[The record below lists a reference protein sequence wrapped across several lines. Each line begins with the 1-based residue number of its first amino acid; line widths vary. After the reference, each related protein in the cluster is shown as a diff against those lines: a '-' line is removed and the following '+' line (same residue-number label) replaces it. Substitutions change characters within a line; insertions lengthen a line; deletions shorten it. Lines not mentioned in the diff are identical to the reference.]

1 MGGRLMYCHDQW
13 IERRAAV
20 ESYARHAGSI
30 VSAAADCAAQLAEE
44 SLSDR
49 LSELMSQMRRQEAL
63 KEELLADLQ
72 SAKEHGETLVSNINI
87 RSRLQGDRFS
97 DAIAVRRVLRRV
109 ADAESKFN
117 RAWAERWQ
125 GPVTRHLAAVTLAEE
140 AERVA
145 AALKERM
152 ADPPE
157 ADIKEAERLLNEA
170 NSLLAKA
177 AAIERPDVASKLSEV
192 CRQAES
198 DTERRRL
205 MQQRNAELADLA
217 RRTEDWASI
226 GMDILGRS
234 DVGLDELDEL
244 LRHQPSLS
252 NLDTLSD
259 LMAPPALRTKLTT
272 LASQAHTLGATL
284 ARQRDDLKR
293 CRQKLAYA
301 LTSEDTQT
309 GEDDAE
315 ATIMPG
321 SAGNGEADDNG
332 SGITTDAAAAVEA
345 AIRKQNPVLKELIDT
360 ERRYVED
367 LQRVWDVVSTDESPP
382 AELAGDACELLAN
395 WPDLLAFH
403 RDCLLP
409 ELLTADS
416 EADVAECFQRH
427 CDQLQVYQ
435 QYCLNK
441 PAADSLLARLGRN
454 HPFLQRC
461 ETRLHLSDE
470 ASGGS
475 ALLPLSAYLL
485 KPVQRVQKYQLLL
498 AEMQR
503 SCPQQRAAL
512 GKAVESLL
520 AALSVLNDSMALA
533 EVEGLRRSVLS
544 ELGRVLLHGDFQVI
558 EDGKLLPS
566 NKTRRVYLF
575 SCGLLVCKRISSG
588 GQQQQQQQQKVRYTP
603 P

>member
-1 MGGRLMYCHDQW
+1 
-13 IERRAAV
+13 
-20 ESYARHAGSI
+20 
-30 VSAAADCAAQLAEE
+30 
-44 SLSDR
+44 
-49 LSELMSQMRRQEAL
+49 
-63 KEELLADLQ
+63 
-72 SAKEHGETLVSNINI
+72 
-87 RSRLQGDRFS
+87 
-97 DAIAVRRVLRRV
+97 
-109 ADAESKFN
+109 
-117 RAWAERWQ
+117 
-125 GPVTRHLAAVTLAEE
+125 
-140 AERVA
+140 
-145 AALKERM
+145 
-152 ADPPE
+152 
-157 ADIKEAERLLNEA
+157 
-170 NSLLAKA
+170 
-177 AAIERPDVASKLSEV
+177 
-192 CRQAES
+192 
-198 DTERRRL
+198 

-382 AELAGDACELLAN
+382 PNWPAMLAN
-395 WPDLLAFH
+395 CWQTGPTCWPSIGTA
-403 RDCLLP
+403 CCQSCSP
-409 ELLTADS
+409 LTPRPTWPN
-416 EADVAECFQRH
+416 RH

-544 ELGRVLLHGDFQVI
+544 ELG
-558 EDGKLLPS
+558 
-566 NKTRRVYLF
+566 
-575 SCGLLVCKRISSG
+575 
-588 GQQQQQQQQKVRYTP
+588 
-603 P
+603 